1 MVSDPMKKKTKNHI
15 IFENAQ
21 EEKKTDRSDHG
32 TNLIP
37 CIVLLNKYK

>member
-32 TNLIP
+32 TNTLY
-37 CIVLLNKYK
+37 CTVK